1 MKRTSLII
9 LILCSLLSAA
19 AQTFKTQAPSSV
31 AQDETF
37 RVQYVLS
44 TSDGEDF
51 HCPSNANF
59 EILGGPST
67 STYSSFQIVNG
78 KRSSSS
84 SITYTY
90 ILRARRTGKLA
101 LPRPTVKVEGRTLQA
116 TALSITVTTGSG
128 SSGQSSSYQTPRTAD
143 DDDTQYDLRSAK
155 AVTKSD
161 LYVRCISS
169 KSSLYE
175 QEPVVLTYKVY
186 ARAGVGLT
194 NIVPRRKP
202 EMKGFWT
209 QEVELPNNLKPS
221 YERIGGSTYRVFTF
235 MQYVAFPQQ
244 SGTLTLPPLLTEC
257 SVVQRD
263 PNIDALEAFFNGGGS
278 LTTQLQRQSETVQF
292 SVKSLPTPRPANFS
306 GGVGT
311 LQAEGRLLTT
321 QPATND
327 IATYRITISGQ
338 GNMRL
343 IQAPTLTL
351 PKSFDAYDPKTTDE
365 TRITYE
371 GIAGKITFDYTFVPR
386 EEGDFELPATD
397 FVYFD
402 IQSQSYRTIH
412 LPATPLHVRKGA
424 RSREDVERELAL
436 RQSNI
441 RPDHLAP
448 QRASR
453 YGWVGYGLTLL
464 LLLLLT
470 LAADRL
476 MGASLSD
483 RLRSKWRSST
493 HQQNKHLAAASQAL
507 AQGDARALYAALEQ
521 AFSAAGVDSDA
532 AQDILSRR
540 YAPDASEPS
549 NLQQTMDAARRLL
562 PLLLLFLLPC
572 MSMVAAET
580 AQPDT
585 TAQTAALCPAD
596 SAYNAGNEAYRLKE
610 YGQAVLCYSRALWLD
625 ADHEDARYNLSLV
638 QTRLEDQ
645 FSVPQE
651 MFFTTWTRSLRTAH
665 SVATWLRWSA
675 LLFGLL
681 MVCVLIFRR
690 VPQRMVQRLSFY
702 MGLILLLMFVTTNT
716 FAIMQHY
723 DHTHCQQA
731 VIMPDAVSCYN
742 SPVARGRAVCTL
754 HTGTL
759 VTITD
764 TYGKDWLE
772 VRLPDTRQLWLHRQS
787 LTRVAE

>member
-1 MKRTSLII
+1 MKRTFLIV
-9 LILCSLLSAA
+9 LTLCSLLSAA
-19 AQTFKTQAPSSV
+19 AQTFKTQAPTSV

-44 TSDGEDF
+44 TSEGEDF

-67 STYSSFQIVNG
+67 STYSSFQIING

-101 LPRPTVKVEGRTLQA
+101 LPRPIVKVDGHTLQA
-116 TALSITVTTGSG
+116 TALSINVTAGSG
-128 SSGQSSSYQTPRTAD
+128 NSGQSSGYQTPRTAD

-161 LYVRCISS
+161 LFVRCTSS
-169 KSSLYE
+169 KNSLYE

-209 QEVELPNNLKPS
+209 QEVELPSNLKPS

-244 SGTLTLPPLLTEC
+244 SGTLTLPPLQTEC

-278 LTTQLQRQSETVQF
+278 LTTQLQRQSEAIQL
-292 SVKSLPTPRPANFS
+292 SVKPLPSPRPPHFS

-311 LQAEGRLLTT
+311 LQAEGKLLTS

-343 IQAPTLTL
+343 IQAPKLTL
-351 PKSFDAYDPKTTDE
+351 PKSFDSYDPKTTDE
-365 TRITYE
+365 TRITFE

-412 LPATPLHVRKGA
+412 LPATPLHVKKGA

-441 RPDHLAP
+441 RPDHYAP
-448 QRASR
+448 DSSLHVSWIA
-453 YGWVGYGLTLL
+453 YACALL
-464 LLLLLT
+464 LLLLLAI
-470 LAADRL
+470 AADRL
-476 MGASLSD
+476 MGTAITA
-483 RLRSKWRSST
+483 RLRNSWRTGSRQSG
-493 HQQNKHLAAASQAL
+493 KHLAAAEQAL
-507 AQGDARALYAALEQ
+507 SQGDAHALYVALEQ
-521 AFSAAGVDSDA
+521 AFTAASVEPNA

-549 NLQQTMDAARRLL
+549 QLQQTMDAARRLL
-562 PLLLLFLLPC
+562 PLLLFLLLPC
-572 MSMVAAET
+572 TSMIAAET
-580 AQPDT
+580 TQPDT
-585 TAQTAALCPAD
+585 TAQAASLSLAD
-596 SAYNAGNEAYRLKE
+596 SVYNAGNEAYRLKE

-625 ADHEDARYNLSLV
+625 ADHDDARYNLSLV

-651 MFFTTWTRSLRTAH
+651 MFFTTWTRTLRTAH
-665 SVATWLRWSA
+665 STSTWLCWSMLFFCLLLA
-675 LLFGLL
+675 CILLF
-681 MVCVLIFRR
+681 RHA
-690 VPQRMVQRLSFY
+690 PQRIVQRLSFY
-702 MGLILLLMFVTTNT
+702 LGVVTLLLFIGTNT
-716 FAIMQHY
+716 FAAMQHY

-742 SPVARGRAVCTL
+742 SPVARGKAVCIL
-754 HTGTL
+754 HSGTL

-772 VRLPDTRQLWLHRQS
+772 VQLPDTRRLWLHRNA
-787 LTRVAE
+787 LTLVAE